1 MTHRPPIPYAQGD
14 RRPTCNVEQARER
27 LCREH
32 PPSRQHI
39 YRLFH
44 RGDLE
49 GYFLGSG
56 RGLRIYVDSI
66 DGLRRRQSGDEL
78 IADHNT

>member
-1 MTHRPPIPYAQGD
+1 MSHRAPIPYAQGD
-14 RRPTCNVEQARER
+14 RRPTCNVEQARVR
-27 LCREH
+27 LCPDL
-32 PPSRQHI
+32 PPSRQHV

-44 RGDLE
+44 RGDLD

-66 DGLRRRQSGDEL
+66 ELFKRKNSGDGLLEVED
-78 IADHNT
+78 D